1 LLNSIGP
8 LWDGNEVWLVT
19 FGGALFAAFPEAYA
33 TAFSGFYA
41 AFMVVLA
48 SLIFRAVSIEF
59 RSKLKGRG
67 WRNFWD
73 FVFST
78 SSTTAALLFGIA
90 VGSAIQG
97 VPLDKRGILRS
108 SLVEQLTWYPLLV
121 GALTVALFA
130 LHGCMYLRLKTEG
143 EFRERIT
150 DWAWRYHWAFV
161 VLFVAATLATVVAV
175 PHAVDNFRRFPAAWV
190 IVVLN
195 ILAVLNLSRTLE
207 TGRPMQAFISSSAV
221 IAALVFLFGMALFP
235 NLITS
240 RPEAAHSLTIYNAA
254 SSQTTL
260 QIMAAIALIGMPFVL
275 AYTAVVYWAFRGT
288 TELDEHSY

>member
-1 LLNSIGP
+1 
-8 LWDGNEVWLVT
+8 
-19 FGGALFAAFPEAYA
+19 
-33 TAFSGFYA
+33 
-41 AFMVVLA
+41 MVVLA